1 MIPIAGRAAQFM
13 PTESVMLELNVF
25 SRSRRTPFPRSVEAS
40 MGDMFPK
47 EATARLA
54 LNRCRTTRRWSDKT
68 ISARREVCHQML
80 TPHETPHRLHYLES
94 SMGDQ
99 RRGRSSDF
107 GWWFTIAAVCLSPI
121 LIFWI
126 VNVIGQLF
134 LRRKRQQYVQS
145 GDPVVADRRM

>member
-1 MIPIAGRAAQFM
+1 MIPIAGQAAQFV
-13 PTESVMLELNVF
+13 PIESVILDLNVF
-25 SRSRRTPFPRSVEAS
+25 GRSRRTPFPRSVEAS

-68 ISARREVCHQML
+68 ISAQREVRHQML

-99 RRGRSSDF
+99 HRGRSSDF
-107 GWWFTIAAVCLSPI
+107 SWVVHCSCGLPQPHFDFLDSQRHWSIVSAA
-121 LIFWI
+121 
-126 VNVIGQLF
+126 
-134 LRRKRQQYVQS
+134 
-145 GDPVVADRRM
+145 